1 MTFIRI
7 HDIAQLY
14 HTVSGIKTV
23 SDLPKTETPAASYDS
38 ETGWLT
44 NVSANMTY
52 SLDGGKTWKFCGGN
66 SVLLDKKLTEI
77 LVKDISTTET
87 ARRL

>member
-7 HDIAQLY
+7 HGIAQLY

-52 SLDGGKTWKFCGGN
+52 SLDGGKTRKFCGGN
-66 SVLLDKKLTEI
+66 SVLLERF
-77 LVKDISTTET
+77 EFYER
-87 ARRL
+87 A